1 MNYLSGSEPKHL
13 RPHLMPNFILLFS
26 LIWVLSPF
34 QQENTIKM
42 ESEQILDSLISKGEE
57 FLYVE
62 WDSAY
67 SYLKKADSLARELE
81 EDNKLGKIA
90 NLFGTLYYVEG
101 DYVKSIQYYSD
112 ASEIFNRTQDESG
125 LGYALNGRGLIYL
138 SQNQLE
144 RAIEIFNRCIEISK
158 KLGDTYGIGK
168 NYFNRSIGESD
179 LGQYEKAHQSINL
192 ALEYLKDHQ
201 ERVIYT
207 MTLNRAGKIY
217 FDEGKLNESESYYKK
232 VLEYPGQ
239 LSNWANA
246 FAYSGLAEVE
256 MAKGNV
262 RKSIELAKIAEDY
275 VYKTRG
281 FWDKGR
287 VSNILMTAYE
297 EIGNYES
304 ALKHAKIYKAYSDS
318 LYNENKNAEIS
329 HLQLLLAD
337 ADNQNLLQ
345 EKELAESS
353 AKSNKK
359 FTIIL
364 TIALIGLIIGFIL
377 YGRVIKQKEK
387 INQDLLEKQKE
398 VQIQNEKLGAINEEK
413 NKLFSILSHDLKAPI
428 NSIKQ
433 LLELEEKGL
442 LDEDEQKTARK
453 LLIKQV
459 SDTDEMLRKLLRWSH
474 AQLDGIIT
482 NRTPTDLSAIVRE
495 QVSQLDYQIISKNIK
510 IDYSSIFED
519 VQILVD
525 PQQLRI
531 ILQNCLQ
538 NSIKFS
544 NPDSQ
549 IKLWNSVNETD
560 GFINLHIQDE
570 GIGISES
577 KMEEISS
584 QVVRVKSTEGTQ
596 KEKGTGLGLLLVRQ
610 FMEKNQGL
618 LVIHSKPN
626 EGTEIILSF
635 EKINIPVGKL
645 ES

>member
-1 MNYLSGSEPKHL
+1 MSNL
-13 RPHLMPNFILLFS
+13 ILLIS
-26 LIWVLSPF
+26 LIWATPPIQVESTTKIDSEVL
-34 QQENTIKM
+34 
-42 ESEQILDSLISKGEE
+42 LDTLISKGEKY
-57 FLYVE
+57 LYAE
-62 WDSAY
+62 WDSAFY
-67 SYLKKADSLARELE
+67 YLSKADSLARLLE
-81 EDNKLGKIA
+81 EDNKVGKVA

-101 DYVKSIQYYSD
+101 DYVKSIKYYST
-112 ASEIFNRTQDESG
+112 ASEIFNKTQDESG
-125 LGYALNGRGLIYL
+125 LNFALNGRGLIYL

-144 RAIEIFNRCIEISK
+144 RAIDIFNRCIEISK

-179 LGQYEKAHQSINL
+179 LGQFGKAHQSIDL

-201 ERVIYT
+201 DRVIYT

-217 FDEGKLNESESYYKK
+217 FDEGKLEESEKYYRQ
-232 VLEYPGQ
+232 VLNYPGQ
-239 LSNWANA
+239 LSNWAYT
-246 FAYSGLAEVE
+246 FAYSGLAEIE
-256 MAKGNV
+256 IAKGNP
-262 RKSIELAKIAEDY
+262 RKALEYAEISKDY

-287 VSNILMTAYE
+287 LSKVLLAIYE
-297 EIGNYES
+297 ELDQY
-304 ALKHAKIYKAYSDS
+304 ALALEHAKLYKAYSDS
-318 LYNENKNAEIS
+318 LYNESKNAEIS

-345 EKELAESS
+345 EKELAENS
-353 AKSNKK
+353 AQFNKK
-359 FTIIL
+359 LTIIL
-364 TIALIGLIIGFIL
+364 VIALIGLIIGFIL

-387 INQDLLEKQKE
+387 INQVLLEKQKE
-398 VQIQNEKLGAINEEK
+398 IQIQNEKLEAINEEK

-428 NSIKQ
+428 NSVKQ
-433 LLELEEKGL
+433 LLELEENGL
-442 LDEDEQKTARK
+442 LDEDEQKTVRK

-482 NRTPTDLSAIVRE
+482 KRTATDLSEIVKE
-495 QVSQLDYQIISKNIK
+495 QVGQLDYQTVSKNIT
-510 IDYSSIFED
+510 IDFSSIFD
-519 VQILVD
+519 QAQVLVD

-544 NPDSQ
+544 NSDSQ
-549 IKLWNSVNETD
+549 IKLWNSVQEED
-560 GFINLHIQDE
+560 GFINLHIKDD
-570 GIGISES
+570 GIGISEE
-577 KMEEISS
+577 KMKEISS

-610 FMEKNQGL
+610 FMEKNQGHL
-618 LVIHSKPN
+618 RIQSKPN

-635 EKINIPVGKL
+635 ESINTTKELI